1 MPHPPSIL
9 PAAGTALI
17 SLWLIG
23 MTRAAPTG
31 TNLGFES
38 GLTGWTSSNVAI
50 VSTKV
55 HVGTKSLALKNG
67 FIQQTFTGLAPG
79 QLHTVK
85 LAYRDDTSQSWI
97 LSDARIRIDG
107 AVIGEIH
114 NGQSHD
120 YLDAGGFEFT
130 ATGSTATLRIESLD
144 PGPEGFL
151 LDEIRIVN
159 GGLPAPPEHAWSSLI
174 AINDTRGGRRLAN
187 GSFEDAPLDPETVPD
202 NNPATD
208 PDNSGPAGNPHLAD
222 LALPGW
228 RVTRENVDLIEGS
241 TAKPP
246 HGSKVV
252 DLNGHGPGG
261 IAQTVTGLQPGAV
274 YTLSFRYARHTSWG
288 TVDMT
293 GEAFA
298 NRRRVASLV
307 RTLSKTW
314 NQGYDL
320 KEIPVLAAADGK
332 LTLELRSTTID
343 QGGNIV
349 YDDIRLKPGGDG
361 LLAWSTFHGVTSGL
375 EADDDRDTL
384 ANGLEFVFGSDP
396 KSSTMP
402 PVLQGGTLR
411 VPISG
416 LARSQGYDHKLRT
429 SRNLAAWQDAGTPG
443 SGMTLLSDT
452 SAPGTHGERLFRPA
466 AGEPRLFWRHQL
478 VVP

>member
-1 MPHPPSIL
+1 MLSPPSL
-9 PAAGTALI
+9 HPATRAALLAIGLVCAG
-17 SLWLIG
+17 
-23 MTRAAPTG
+23 RAAPTG

-55 HVGTKSLALKNG
+55 HAGTKSLALKNG

-85 LAYRDDTSQSWI
+85 LAYRDNTSQSWI

-159 GGLPAPPEHAWSSLI
+159 GGLPPPPEHAWSSLT

-208 PDNSGPAGNPHLAD
+208 PDNSGPTGNPHLAD

-228 RVTRENVDLIEGS
+228 RVTRENVDLIEFSG
-241 TAKPP
+241 ANPP
-246 HGSKVV
+246 HDSKAV

-288 TVDMT
+288 TADMT

-307 RTLSKTW
+307 RTISQTW
-314 NQGYDL
+314 SQSYAL

-332 LTLELRSTTID
+332 LTVELRSTTTD

-349 YDDIRLKPGGDG
+349 YDDVRLKSGGDG

-375 EADDDRDTL
+375 EADDDRDSL
-384 ANGLEFVFGSDP
+384 ANGLEFLFGSDP
-396 KSSTMP
+396 KSPTMP
-402 PVLQGGTLR
+402 LVLQAGTLR

-416 LARSQGYDHKLRT
+416 LARSQGYNHTLRT

-452 SAPGTHGERLFRPA
+452 SAAGTNGERVFRPA
-466 AGEPRLFWRHQL
+466 AGEARLFWRHLL
-478 VVP
+478 VLP

>member
-9 PAAGTALI
+9 HAAGTALI

-55 HVGTKSLALKNG
+55 HAGTKSLALKNG
-67 FIQQTFTGLAPG
+67 FIQQTFTGLTPG

-107 AVIGEIH
+107 TVIGEIH
-114 NGQSHD
+114 NGQRHD

-187 GSFEDAPLDPETVPD
+187 GSFEDAPLNPETVPD

-208 PDNSGPAGNPHLAD
+208 PDNSGPTGNPHLAG

-261 IAQTVTGLQPGAV
+261 IAQTITGLQPGAV

-288 TVDMT
+288 TADMT

-307 RTLSKTW
+307 RNIAQTW
-314 NQGYDL
+314 NQSYDL

-332 LTLELRSTTID
+332 LTIELRSTTTD

-349 YDDIRLKPGGDG
+349 YDDVRLKSGGDG

-402 PVLQGGTLR
+402 PLLQGGTLR

-466 AGEPRLFWRHQL
+466 AGEPRLFWRHL
-478 VVP
+478 LIAP